1 MIVFYFPD
9 HNMNFGVC
17 VLTAHVYLCGTEDR
31 PDHLLQG
38 TEARH
43 GELLPKETPPAKGW
57 DC

>member
-1 MIVFYFPD
+1 
-9 HNMNFGVC
+9 MNFGVC

-31 PDHLLQG
+31 MDHLLQG

-57 DC
+57 NC